1 MKKFNLGQVVVTRQI
16 NSDIADSSKFA
27 KEVHMS
33 LMRYASCDW
42 SDTCEADKPLND
54 EAVKHGDRILAAYE
68 TSKGK
73 IWIITEWD
81 RSATTILYPDE
92 Y

>member
-1 MKKFNLGQVVVTRQI
+1 MKFKLGQVVTTRTI
-16 NSDIADSSKFA
+16 NNDMAEDSTFA
-27 KEVHMS
+27 KEVTES
-33 LMRYASCDW
+33 LKRYVNCDW
-42 SDTCEADKPLND
+42 GDTHEDDKPIND
-54 EAVKHGDRILAAYE
+54 DAVKHGDRILAAYK

-81 RSATTILYPDE
+81 RSATTVLYPDE